1 MVMTRL
7 PQRPVINVCGTQVNA
22 SQTPCN
28 HQIDNHT
35 PFEDSMIIPRCL
47 PILIGSLPLT
57 DHDEAAELIVSCT
70 PEIPLWPQLPKL
82 KREGMIRQ
90 FLDGFPGLVDSDE
103 AGAANGRFWVDT
115 SAERFTLQM
124 AAFYEHF
131 LHALELPILPEDSPF
146 ALNPQSARG
155 FFAMQQLLERKN
167 IHPRTLKGQI
177 TGPITTG
184 IGLKDQTGAPLLYDD
199 TLRDILV
206 KLLSMRARWQV
217 EQLGSLCSHNAPIIF
232 IDEPGIVSFGSTA
245 YAGVTRELVSTT
257 VSEIIASIQQAGGIA
272 GIHICANGDWEPALV
287 SDAEIISFDAYS
299 FFDNLVLYQDQ
310 LTAFLE
316 RGSILAWG
324 IVPTGDVEIVAREQV
339 ATLYQKWQ
347 QQLEILC
354 SLGFGQSQI
363 LEQTLIAP
371 ACGTGSLS
379 PELAGKVLSMT
390 RKLADLIRRDYGL
403 EQLQI

>member
-1 MVMTRL
+1 
-7 PQRPVINVCGTQVNA
+7 
-22 SQTPCN
+22 
-28 HQIDNHT
+28 
-35 PFEDSMIIPRCL
+35 MIIPRCL

-103 AGAANGRFWVDT
+103 ADTAKNGRFWVDT
-115 SAERFTLQM
+115 SDERFTLQM

-155 FFAMQQLLERKN
+155 FFALKQLLERKN
-167 IHPRTLKGQI
+167 IQPRTLKGQI

-217 EQLGSLCSHNAPIIF
+217 EQLGSLCSLNAPIIF

-257 VSEIIASIQQAGGIA
+257 VSEIIASIQQAGGMA

-316 RGSILAWG
+316 RGGILAWG
-324 IVPTGDVEIVAREQV
+324 IVPTGDIEIVAREQV

-390 RKLADLIRRDYGL
+390 RNLADLIRRDYGL